1 MNLFRKSCKLLKPYC
16 IWVNEVTFCLIS
28 NFSPLPLW
36 AWALHVH
43 MQSVNQQA
51 NFLKIAYRSFLG
63 LPKQTTTNGLTQEEF
78 ILSQFQRLQVLSQDI
93 GRAGSFCGRG
103 KNLSQAFLL
112 ASVSG
117 SPCVCSSAG
126 RHITLSAASVITWHA
141 VSVPSHAV
149 CPLGASLCL
158 LSSPYKDT
166 THNGLRGHPPP
177 A

>member
-1 MNLFRKSCKLLKPYC
+1 M
-16 IWVNEVTFCLIS
+16 
-28 NFSPLPLW
+28 
-36 AWALHVH
+36 
-43 MQSVNQQA
+43 
-51 NFLKIAYRSFLG
+51 G
-63 LPKQTTTNGLTQEEF
+63 GLTQEEF

-177 A
+177 AWPLNNRLYLQQLYFQIGSHSGVPGRTCILRGNSDTIHPLQL